1 MTIDQ
6 IRAVHLAHPFR
17 PFVLHLADG
26 RAMQVRHPEFLA
38 YSHTGRTVIVA
49 TPGDVFERVDAL
61 LIVSVEELK
70 DSSAA

>member
-6 IRAVHLAHPFR
+6 IRAAHRAHPFR

-26 RAMQVRHPEFLA
+26 RALPVRHPEFLA
-38 YSHTGRTVIVA
+38 YSRTGRTVIVVTA
-49 TPGDVFERVDAL
+49 EETIERVDAL
-61 LIVSVEELK
+61 LIVSLEELR